1 MTCDEVEAHSMTQLE
16 IMMRTK
22 RQEEAGRMQTLLAIA
37 QIGGLYA
44 GGSKNAQ
51 HEARKLSKAISDTVT
66 P

>member
-1 MTCDEVEAHSMTQLE
+1 MTQIE

-22 RQEEAGRMQTLLAIA
+22 RQEEAARMHTLLAIA

-44 GGSKNAQ
+44 GGSKSAQ
-51 HEARKLSKAISDTVT
+51 QEARKLAKAISDTVT

>member
-1 MTCDEVEAHSMTQLE
+1 MTQLE
-16 IMMRTK
+16 TMMRTK
-22 RQEEAGRMQTLLAIA
+22 RQEEAGRMHTLLAIA

-51 HEARKLSKAISDTVT
+51 QEARKLAKAISDTVT